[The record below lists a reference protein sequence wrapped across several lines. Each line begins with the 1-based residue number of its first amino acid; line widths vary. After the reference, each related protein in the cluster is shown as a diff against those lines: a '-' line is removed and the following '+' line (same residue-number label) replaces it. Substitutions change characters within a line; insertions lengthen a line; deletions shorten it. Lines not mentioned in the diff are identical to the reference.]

1 MPQRALQVTGPVR
14 PNDPTAYNF
23 SQQVQSR
30 VDTDTEDFCCWDARR
45 KSRSSQGSSSSCSEP
60 ARAYAYDSSQKDKIA
75 DGVTIGGVDVGGMDA
90 DEAKSAVHA
99 QLLAPLGHSLKVA
112 YDGNS
117 WKLHGKSLKI
127 HADLDLAVEQ
137 ALDASQDGGL
147 PGRLVR
153 YVTRRRPRR
162 TDPGRHHLLAAGR
175 QPVRPQRRRSDR
187 PRSRRT
193 PTSTRAATRSKSMP
207 AKYGRKLRDNLLT
220 RQINAAVLNADA
232 DHTIT
237 ARAHSTKP
245 EVTGDEVAAE
255 YPSYL
260 TLDRATFTLRL
271 WEHLK
276 LAKTYT
282 VAVGMEGLET
292 PEGLYHIQEKE
303 ENPTWNVP
311 ESAWAGSLAGQS
323 IPPGPEN
330 PIKARWMGIFEGA
343 GIHGTEETWSL
354 GQAASHGC
362 VRMSIP
368 DVEELYDRVEVG
380 TPIYIG

>member
-1 MPQRALQVTGPVR
+1 MRFAGDAARRAEWSGCIQFFALVQ
-14 PNDPTAYNF
+14 
-23 SQQVQSR
+23 SQSR
-30 VDTDTEDFCCWDARR
+30 VDKDDEGLLLGR
-45 KSRSSQGSSSSCSEP
+45 KTKIAIVTGVVVVLLG
-60 ARAYAYDSSQKDKIA
+60 AGAAYAYDSSQKDKIA
-75 DGVTIGGVDVGGMDA
+75 DGVTIGGVDVGGMDTA
-90 DEAKSAVHA
+90 EAKSAVRA
-99 QLLAPLGHSLKVA
+99 QLLAPLGHSLKVS
-112 YDGNS
+112 YDGES
-117 WKLHGKSLKI
+117 WKLRGRSLGI
-127 HADLDLAVEQ
+127 HADLDMAVER

-153 YVTRRRPRR
+153 YVTGGELDERIPADVTYSQPAVNRFVRTIAEEIDREPRDASVNPSGD
-162 TDPGRHHLLAAGR
+162 TLE
-175 QPVRPQRRRSDR
+175 VV
-187 PRSRRT
+187 
-193 PTSTRAATRSKSMP
+193 P
-207 AKYGRKLRDNLLT
+207 ARYGRKLRDNLLT
-220 RQINAAVLNADA
+220 DEINAAVLNADA
-232 DHTIT
+232 DHTIVAET
-237 ARAHSTKP
+237 HNTKP

-260 TLDRATFTLRL
+260 TLDRATYTLRL

-292 PEGLYHIQEKE
+292 PEGLYHIQEME

-330 PIKARWMGIFEGA
+330 PIKARWLGIFEGA
-343 GIHGTEETWSL
+343 GIHGTEETYSL
-354 GQAASHGC
+354 GSAASHGC